1 MSKYIFIAMNI
12 CNIGGSE
19 QYLYNKTTFL
29 EKQGHDCYVISGMRG
44 KIMIAGLAKYKSMII
59 PNVMYPPCLFT
70 KKERLRTIDKITR
83 IIHFSPDDNCIIE
96 SDGIDEAKWGELL
109 ACRYNGRHIVL
120 NVQEVHDYSKDEIKF
135 LRFKY
140 DRQELAGIT
149 DRSVNMMLKDDLLT
163 PHSWSKFSAY
173 CNNVVDDV
181 PNTVSDKFDTDNALT
196 IGSIGRLEKP
206 FVIPMLK
213 LLSRFFKEHPDKRYN
228 LVLIG
233 GTSQKS
239 VRKKI
244 SDIVTQCNNVKLII
258 TGLMYPIPRDLIK
271 NIDVFIS
278 TSGAADV
285 TYLEH
290 KPTIKVHPVT
300 GEPAGVIGYNFIPEV
315 DSMFNPVP
323 GKTILDYLKD
333 ILDNKISI
341 KYTGDDQY
349 VKYKNTM
356 HAEFARQL
364 KLAMNSVGNQYYD
377 TSDIEKKG
385 FKYKIYALLGKS
397 LGGENMQTI
406 MDILRKI
413 K

>member
-1 MSKYIFIAMNI
+1 
-12 CNIGGSE
+12 
-19 QYLYNKTTFL
+19 
-29 EKQGHDCYVISGMRG
+29 
-44 KIMIAGLAKYKSMII
+44 
-59 PNVMYPPCLFT
+59 
-70 KKERLRTIDKITR
+70 
-83 IIHFSPDDNCIIE
+83 
-96 SDGIDEAKWGELL
+96 
-109 ACRYNGRHIVL
+109 
-120 NVQEVHDYSKDEIKF
+120 
-135 LRFKY
+135 
-140 DRQELAGIT
+140 
-149 DRSVNMMLKDDLLT
+149 
-163 PHSWSKFSAY
+163 
-173 CNNVVDDV
+173 
-181 PNTVSDKFDTDNALT
+181 
-196 IGSIGRLEKP
+196 
-206 FVIPMLK
+206 
-213 LLSRFFKEHPDKRYN
+213 
-228 LVLIG
+228 
-233 GTSQKS
+233 
-239 VRKKI
+239 
-244 SDIVTQCNNVKLII
+244 
-258 TGLMYPIPRDLIK
+258 MYPIPRDLIK